1 MIQTYQPPLMDVARD
16 TLPELQPIFTFL
28 NSHGNK
34 LYQEGYFLKLDD
46 QDTYGRPN
54 ADRTWTECFAQ
65 LVGTVLSL
73 WDAAELDVAGED
85 GEVLPKFMNLT
96 DCSIKMIESLP
107 TRSESE
113 PPLQNVLSISTAGKN
128 RYLFHFNSH
137 HSLVQWTAGIRLAM
151 FEHATLQE
159 AYTGALIA
167 GKGKA
172 LNNINLIMDRTRTK
186 TEDWARVRFGAG
198 TPWRRCWCVITP
210 PDEKEVARVQKQA
223 NKKKSAYDRSRPPAV
238 KGNIKF
244 YDTKK
249 TKKATPIATIT
260 DAYSA
265 FAIYPQAKP
274 LIDASTLVKVEG
286 SIMIHSDLPSKSEG
300 FVFVMPE
307 VHPAVSGFE
316 IMLRWLFPVFDT
328 FALYGRPGR
337 LIAET
342 TNTQSLMFAMPKRR
356 RYGYLETLDVAQL
369 ISQQGS
375 SEWKESEWRRRM
387 KDVTSERMTKVENG
401 SQPSS
406 RYSSRKSTRNS
417 FGPSRTRIQ
426 FDDNASIR
434 SSPHIGRGPSPQE
447 PEAEYSRTDSA
458 PPSAAD
464 PSHPAGGH
472 YRSASETQVLDRFAN
487 AAANYDGAYEQGPP
501 PPPHSLG
508 IVSARYTN
516 EMGTTPERVSSEDES
531 TAADTR
537 PQGLDHMRG
546 VASPEPVVPPPAF
559 SHSPGALPPSKPWHS
574 PELRRANSRMSN
586 GTLSQMVVAA
596 GASGAAAAAAYRS
609 SLERSRAEEQGI
621 QGPPQYPPQYP
632 QSPPLVPNA
641 LVPRPSPA
649 HIVGNPQLVAQFSHP
664 FPPPN
669 SNLPA
674 IPVHGA
680 PALGGTPNQGTDPT
694 QTPITAQLA
703 RLQTSPG
710 VSRKP
715 LPTTSSIVQSP
726 ASASSSGSL
735 GEHILDQA
743 AFNMIASPLER
754 THTFVAKPE
763 RSDTTTSVYPEDIQ
777 ARLKNEHA
785 PPMPPM
791 PDLRYRA
798 ETATSIYPEDIHRR
812 QALEPAPPMPPMP
825 HMPAMAPMSDIRD
838 RSNTDDSVYE
848 DDVRYDDG
856 RTERRRTG
864 VLRTVGAVET
874 QNGAVNKEPN
884 PLIPHVDFGPTYN
897 LAAGAGPRQHSP
909 GRGPS
914 PVPPQ
919 AHRADRSPAHRSP
932 KTQTHPRSPGRP
944 VITPD
949 SAHYRSPSAEGRTV
963 PWQPGMSAVP
973 LSSPNT
979 ALTAE
984 EFVQQRAA
992 AAVPLYAHQR
1002 QNSGNVLGRNT
1013 PTPPLG
1019 RPHSRHGSVDLL
1031 QRPRSRGGSAALTHN
1046 QQQAQ
1051 YQQYPDQMADY
1062 RAPQA
1067 HHVTAPQYPQ
1077 QAQYA
1082 APSLKVPPLIPA
1094 HGGGVVL
1101 DSNNLPPPSP
1111 LYSPPPAQFFTTPQF
1126 LSQKDESRN

>member
-1 MIQTYQPPLMDVARD
+1 MHPLCGCTDQTQ
-16 TLPELQPIFTFL
+16 
-28 NSHGNK
+28 
-34 LYQEGYFLKLDD
+34 
-46 QDTYGRPN
+46 
-54 ADRTWTECFAQ
+54 
-65 LVGTVLSL
+65 
-73 WDAAELDVAGED
+73 
-85 GEVLPKFMNLT
+85 
-96 DCSIKMIESLP
+96 IESLP

-172 LNNINLIMDRTRTK
+172 LNNINLIMDRTRVK

-244 YDTKK
+244 YDSKK

-307 VHPAVSGFE
+307 AHPAVSGFE

-337 LIAET
+337 LIADT
-342 TNTQSLMFAMPKRR
+342 TDTQSLMFAMPKRR

-387 KDVTSERMTKVENG
+387 KDMTSERMTKVENG

-426 FDDNASIR
+426 FDDNASVR

-447 PEAEYSRTDSA
+447 PESEYPRTDST
-458 PPSAAD
+458 PPSAEEPA
-464 PSHPAGGH
+464 HPVAGH

-487 AAANYDGAYEQGPP
+487 AAASYDGAYEQGPP

-508 IVSARYTN
+508 LVAARYTN
-516 EMGTTPERVSSEDES
+516 EMGSTPERVSSEDEMMAS
-531 TAADTR
+531 DIR
-537 PQGLDHMRG
+537 SPGLDHMRG
-546 VASPEPVVPPPAF
+546 IASPEPVVPPPAF
-559 SHSPGALPPSKPWHS
+559 SHSPGALPSSKPWHS
-574 PELRRANSRMSN
+574 PELRRANSRMST
-586 GTLSQMVVAA
+586 GTLSQLVVAA

-621 QGPPQYPPQYP
+621 QGPTQYPL
-632 QSPPLVPNA
+632 SPPLAPGA
-641 LVPRPSPA
+641 LVPKPYPAHVAGTYQPSP
-649 HIVGNPQLVAQFSHP
+649 QFSQP
-664 FPPPN
+664 APPPIY
-669 SNLPA
+669 SPPVAPSHSAAPIPA
-674 IPVHGA
+674 GA
-680 PALGGTPNQGTDPT
+680 PHQRTDPS

-703 RLQTSPG
+703 QLLTSPG
-710 VSRKP
+710 VLRKP
-715 LPTTSSIVQSP
+715 LPTTSPIVQSP
-726 ASASSSGSL
+726 TSASSSGSL

-743 AFNMIASPLER
+743 AFNMIGSPLER
-754 THTFVAKPE
+754 KHTFVGKPE
-763 RSDTTTSVYPEDIQ
+763 RSDTTASVYPEDIQ
-777 ARLKNEHA
+777 ARLKNEKA
-785 PPMPPM
+785 PPMPAM
-791 PDLRYRA
+791 PDPRHRG
-798 ETATSIYPEDIHRR
+798 ETATSVYPEDVQRR
-812 QALEPAPPMPPMP
+812 QTLEPAPPMPPI
-825 HMPAMAPMSDIRD
+825 PAMAPYSEIRD
-838 RSNTDDSVYE
+838 RANTDDSVYE
-848 DDVRYDDG
+848 DDVRYDNG
-856 RTERRRTG
+856 STEGRRTG
-864 VLRTVGAVET
+864 VLRTVGNVQT
-874 QNGAVNKEPN
+874 QNDVVDKEPN

-897 LAAGAGPRQHSP
+897 LAAGAGPRQQSP

-914 PVPPQ
+914 PVPAQPR
-919 AHRADRSPAHRSP
+919 RADRSPAQRSP
-932 KTQTHPRSPGRP
+932 AVQSHSRSPSRP
-944 VITPD
+944 MIIVD
-949 SAHYRSPSAEGRTV
+949 NAHYRSPSAEGRTI

-1013 PTPPLG
+1013 PPPPLG
-1019 RPHSRHGSVDLL
+1019 GPQAHSRHSSVDLL
-1031 QRPRSRGGSAALTHN
+1031 QRPRSRGASVALTQK

-1051 YQQYPDQMADY
+1051 YQQYPEQMADY
-1062 RAPQA
+1062 RAPQPNYGI
-1067 HHVTAPQYPQ
+1067 APQYLQ
-1077 QAQYA
+1077 QAPYV
-1082 APSLKVPPLIPA
+1082 APSIKVPPLVPI
-1094 HGGGVVL
+1094 HGGALAPAG
-1101 DSNNLPPPSP
+1101 NKNLPPTSP
-1111 LYSPPPAQFFTTPQF
+1111 LYSPPPPQFFTTPQF
-1126 LSQKDESRN
+1126 LSQRDEPRN